1 MPDAGKSTAR
11 RTGSVV
17 TVGETMALLTAPSK
31 GLHSGSHLPV
41 GIGGAESNVAIGLAR
56 LGVPS
61 TWISRIGAD
70 SFGALVTRELRAE
83 GVRVIAQQ
91 DPTAPTGLMVK
102 EHRGG
107 TPWRVRYYR
116 NDSAA
121 AQLTPDDLDE
131 TAISEADVLH
141 LTGITP
147 ALGSGPRLTI
157 QRAIEIARTAGTLV
171 SLDVNYRS
179 TLWPPEEAGG
189 VLSRLTSDGVD
200 LLFAGPEEAALLL
213 GWDQQPVSS
222 PTFEDGEN
230 LGRELVELGPSTVV
244 VKLGA
249 VGSIAVQGDQSHRA
263 STRPITVVDA
273 VGAGDAFVAGYLSE
287 LVTGAAVPECLKM
300 GNILGG
306 AVCQQPGDWEGL
318 PTRNE
323 LEDPAFTGEV
333 VR

>member
-1 MPDAGKSTAR
+1 MPDDRDAAAHRPT
-11 RTGSVV
+11 SVV
-17 TVGETMALLTAPSK
+17 TIGETMALLTAPNK
-31 GLHSGSHLPV
+31 GLHSGSCLPI

-61 TWISRIGAD
+61 TWISRLGAD
-70 SFGALVTRELRAE
+70 SFGALITRELRAE

-91 DPTAPTGLMVK
+91 DPAAPTGMMVK
-102 EHRGG
+102 EHRDG

-116 NDSAA
+116 SNSAA
-121 AQLTPDDLDE
+121 AQLTPADLDE
-131 TAISEADVLH
+131 TAIGEASVLH

-147 ALGSGPRLTI
+147 ALGPGPLLTI
-157 QRAIEIARTAGTLV
+157 QRAIAIARAAGTLV

-179 TLWPPEEAGG
+179 TLWPPAEAAT
-189 VLSRLTSDGVD
+189 VLSGLICGVD
-200 LLFAGPEEAALLL
+200 LLYAGPEESALLL
-213 GWDQQPVSS
+213 GLDQPSRS
-222 PTFEDGEN
+222 PSFEDGED
-230 LGRELVELGPSTVV
+230 LAHGLAKLGPSTVV

-249 VGSIAVQGDQSHRA
+249 LGSIAVQGEQTFRA
-263 STRPITVVDA
+263 PTQPITVVDA

-287 LVTGAAVPECLKM
+287 LVTGAAVGECLRM

-318 PTRNE
+318 PTRDE
-323 LEDPAFTGEV
+323 LNDSTLTGEV